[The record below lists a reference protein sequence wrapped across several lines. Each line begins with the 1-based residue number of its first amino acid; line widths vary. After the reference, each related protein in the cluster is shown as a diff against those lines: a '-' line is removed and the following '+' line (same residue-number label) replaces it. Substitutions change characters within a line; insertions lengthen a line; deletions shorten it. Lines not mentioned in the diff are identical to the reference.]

1 MIKQVFAGLGVL
13 WLAATLVFFAL
24 RLLPGDA
31 ISAQISEGGL
41 SAAQIAE
48 RRAALGLDRPVL
60 MQYGRW
66 LAGLLS
72 GDLGMSLLDS
82 RPVTEIVGQ
91 QLAPT
96 LALAVSALL
105 TAIILGSGLGIAA
118 GLGMESARLVLALA
132 LSAPIYWT
140 GTLAIWLFAVVLDW
154 LPTSGGTGT
163 GSLVLPSLVLGL
175 HTAGSIGRVI
185 AANVNATLDAD
196 FILTARMKGL
206 TERSIMGRHVLRVSL
221 LPAVNVVALQAGFLL
236 SGVVITETLFLR
248 PGVGR
253 VLLDAVL
260 RQDYPVV
267 QGIAL
272 WIALV
277 YLAVNT
283 AADVIVRQL
292 DPRVAA

>member
-31 ISAQISEGGL
+31 ISAQITEGGL

-48 RRAALGLDRPVL
+48 RRAALGLDQPVL

-72 GDLGMSLLDS
+72 GDLGVSLLDS

-118 GLGMESARLVLALA
+118 GLGMESARLVLTLA

-267 QGIAL
+267 QGISL

>member
-31 ISAQISEGGL
+31 ISAQITEGGL

-48 RRAALGLDRPVL
+48 RRAALGLDQPVL

-72 GDLGMSLLDS
+72 GDLGVSLLDS
-82 RPVTEIVGQ
+82 RPVTEIVAQ

-105 TAIILGSGLGIAA
+105 TAIMLGIGLGIAA
-118 GLGMESARLVLALA
+118 GLGMSIARLALTLA

-154 LPTSGGTGT
+154 LPTSGGSGT
-163 GSLVLPSLVLGL
+163 SSLVLPSLVLGL

-185 AANVNATLDAD
+185 AVNVNATLNAD

-206 TERSIMGRHVLRVSL
+206 TERLIMWRHVLRVSL

-277 YLAVNT
+277 YLGVNT
-283 AADVIVRQL
+283 AADLIARQL